1 MNRCGRFLAARRR
14 ATSRSHR
21 CTSARCNKALS
32 RPSPEQLARP
42 QRRAAARGD
51 SAVRPGQSMM
61 DYYLQRSL
69 GAAQIKITRPGD

>member
-42 QRRAAARGD
+42 QRRAAIRLF
-51 SAVRPGQSMM
+51 GQAKAMM